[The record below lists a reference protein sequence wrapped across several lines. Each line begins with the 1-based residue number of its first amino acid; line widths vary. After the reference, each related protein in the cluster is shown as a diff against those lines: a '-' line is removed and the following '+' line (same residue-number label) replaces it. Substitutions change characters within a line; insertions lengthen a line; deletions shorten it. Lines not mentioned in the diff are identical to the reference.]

1 MIINKRFSKRLF
13 NAILKAKKISKLAF
27 EEEEFTNWC
36 HTLNVIS
43 GLPYDV
49 ELLGHYQIAKYEVPN
64 VFTDLVIPRK
74 ISMKEGIKWSDIRSE
89 VYVNYMNQLVEYD
102 MKDAKVL
109 VPLEFNEITT
119 AILGAVKKD
128 TTGNTTKLTELNG
141 EKAADAWL
149 DKFADLSNEET
160 AMVAGSLSEFIPVA
174 IDDMRMLMK
183 PKYYNQHLD
192 VCLDSWIE
200 KSINALRTSGN

>member
-1 MIINKRFSKRLF
+1 
-13 NAILKAKKISKLAF
+13 
-27 EEEEFTNWC
+27 
-36 HTLNVIS
+36 
-43 GLPYDV
+43 
-49 ELLGHYQIAKYEVPN
+49 
-64 VFTDLVIPRK
+64 
-74 ISMKEGIKWSDIRSE
+74 MKEGIKWSDIRSE

-128 TTGNTTKLTELNG
+128 MTGNTTKLTELNG

-149 DKFADLSNEET
+149 DKFADLSDEET